1 MYTYLSGVQLLGQ
14 LALAVALFAGSN
26 ISPPPDVTG
35 AESKAWRLVRSHIPL
50 ARWFTVGVLAV
61 QILSVLLAASLA
73 RVKHV
78 ALYDSEDED
87 DDDYYERAYGGSG
100 GQRRPLLNRSEEE
113 GGVGGGGYR
122 SEEGG
127 CAETDTP
134 EIPIAESPSRTA
146 RRDEWSRR
154 MQEKHGLDTS
164 RFTYDPEQP
173 PPSRR
178 GDVEEG
184 DEEGG
189 GRCAVM

>member
-1 MYTYLSGVQLLGQ
+1 M
-14 LALAVALFAGSN
+14 
-26 ISPPPDVTG
+26 
-35 AESKAWRLVRSHIPL
+35 
-50 ARWFTVGVLAV
+50 
-61 QILSVLLAASLA
+61 
-73 RVKHV
+73 
-78 ALYDSEDED
+78 
-87 DDDYYERAYGGSG
+87 
-100 GQRRPLLNRSEEE
+100 
-113 GGVGGGGYR
+113 GGGGYR

-154 MQEKHGLDTS
+154 MRRSTASTRAGS
-164 RFTYDPEQP
+164 YDPEQP

-189 GRCAVM
+189 GRCASDVTDDEEEDSRVTWAKRR

>member
-1 MYTYLSGVQLLGQ
+1 M
-14 LALAVALFAGSN
+14 
-26 ISPPPDVTG
+26 
-35 AESKAWRLVRSHIPL
+35 
-50 ARWFTVGVLAV
+50 

-146 RRDEWSRR
+146 RRDGVESTHAGEVRPR
-154 MQEKHGLDTS
+154 H
-164 RFTYDPEQP
+164 EQVYVRP
-173 PPSRR
+173 GATAAVEARGRRR
-178 GDVEEG
+178 GG
-184 DEEGG
+184 RRGW

>member
-87 DDDYYERAYGGSG
+87 DDDYYARAL
-100 GQRRPLLNRSEEE
+100 RRFRGTAKGRCSTARRRRAC
-113 GGVGGGGYR
+113 VGGGGYR

-154 MQEKHGLDTS
+154 MQEKYGLDTS

-189 GRCAVM
+189 GGAR